1 MGGRDMERYFVD
13 GKNDRIIREDLYTVR
28 LEKSN
33 GEVIASLE
41 PKKLFPYTD
50 PDHYITL
57 LEEAKNE
64 KAVIKDISELSE
76 ESREA
81 IEACFKEIYM
91 IPNITQV
98 YLRTAKAGT
107 LTLKVDTDRGG
118 PITFRIRNSNS
129 DIKMLSDVR
138 MVIRDSDDNR
148 YEIPD
153 VTKLDK
159 KSLRQLYPYI

>member
-1 MGGRDMERYFVD
+1 MERYFVD

-33 GEVIASLE
+33 GEVIAALE

-76 ESREA
+76 DSREA

-91 IPNITQV
+91 IPNITKV
-98 YLRTAKAGT
+98 YLRTAKAGA

>member
-1 MGGRDMERYFVD
+1 MTRYFVD
-13 GKNDRIIREDLYTVR
+13 GQKDRIVREDLYTVR
-28 LEKSN
+28 LEKAD
-33 GEVIASLE
+33 GEVIEALE

-57 LEEAKNE
+57 IANNKKEA
-64 KAVIKDISELSE
+64 AVVRDMAELSD

-81 IEACFKEIYM
+81 LEACFKEIYM
-91 IPNITQV
+91 IPNITKV
-98 YLRTAKAGT
+98 YYCESRFGALMF
-107 LTLKVDTDRGG
+107 KVDTDRGG
-118 PITFRIRNSNS
+118 PVTFRIRNSNS
-129 DIKMLSDVR
+129 DIKMLTDVR

-159 KSLRQLYPYI
+159 KSAHHLFPYI

>member
-1 MGGRDMERYFVD
+1 MARYFVD
-13 GKNDRIIREDLYTVR
+13 GQNDRIEREDLYTVK
-28 LEKSN
+28 LTKAD
-33 GEVIASLE
+33 GEIIEGLE
-41 PKKLFPYTD
+41 PKRLFPYTD

-57 LEEAKNE
+57 IEGGKKER
-64 KAVIKDISELSE
+64 AVIRDIAELSE
-76 ESREA
+76 SSREV
-81 IEACFKEIYM
+81 ILSCFSEIYM
-91 IPNITQV
+91 IPNITRV
-98 YLRTAKAGT
+98 YGCDTSFGA
-107 LTLKVDTDRGG
+107 LTFKVDTDRGG

-159 KSLRQLYPYI
+159 KSAHYLFPYI

>member
-1 MGGRDMERYFVD
+1 MTRYFVD
-13 GKNDRIIREDLYTVR
+13 GQKDRIVREDLYTVR
-28 LEKSN
+28 LEKAD
-33 GEVIASLE
+33 GEVIEALE

-57 LEEAKNE
+57 IDNNKKEA
-64 KAVIKDISELSE
+64 AVVRDMAELSDD
-76 ESREA
+76 SREA
-81 IEACFKEIYM
+81 LEACFKEIYM
-91 IPNITQV
+91 IPNITKV
-98 YLRTAKAGT
+98 YYCESRFGALMF
-107 LTLKVDTDRGG
+107 KVDTDRGG

-129 DIKMLSDVR
+129 DIKMLTDVR

-159 KSLRQLYPYI
+159 KSAHHLFPYI

>member
-1 MGGRDMERYFVD
+1 MERYFVD

-33 GEVIASLE
+33 GEVIAALE

-91 IPNITQV
+91 IPNITKV
-98 YLRTAKAGT
+98 YLRAAKAGA

>member
-1 MGGRDMERYFVD
+1 MERYFVD

-33 GEVIASLE
+33 GEVIAALE

-91 IPNITQV
+91 IPNITKV

-148 YEIPD
+148 YEILD

>member
-33 GEVIASLE
+33 GEVIAALE

-76 ESREA
+76 DSREA

-91 IPNITQV
+91 IPNITKV
-98 YLRTAKAGT
+98 YLRTAKAGA

>member
-1 MGGRDMERYFVD
+1 MERYFVD

-33 GEVIASLE
+33 GEVIAALE

-91 IPNITQV
+91 IPNITKV
-98 YLRTAKAGT
+98 YLRTAKAGA

>member
-1 MGGRDMERYFVD
+1 MTRYFVD
-13 GKNDRIIREDLYTVR
+13 GQKDRIVREDLYTVR
-28 LEKSN
+28 LEKAD
-33 GEVIASLE
+33 GEVIEALE

-57 LEEAKNE
+57 IANNKKEA
-64 KAVIKDISELSE
+64 AVVRDMAELSD

-81 IEACFKEIYM
+81 LEACFKEIYM
-91 IPNITQV
+91 IPNITKV
-98 YLRTAKAGT
+98 YYCESRFGALMF
-107 LTLKVDTDRGG
+107 KVDTDRGG

-129 DIKMLSDVR
+129 DIKMLTDVR

-159 KSLRQLYPYI
+159 KSAHHLFPYI

>member
-1 MGGRDMERYFVD
+1 MARYFVD
-13 GKNDRIIREDLYTVR
+13 GQNDSIEREDLYTVK
-28 LEKSN
+28 LTKGD
-33 GEVIASLE
+33 GEIIEGLE
-41 PKKLFPYTD
+41 PKRLFPYTD

-57 LEEAKNE
+57 IEGGKKER
-64 KAVIKDISELSE
+64 AVIRDISELSD
-76 ESREA
+76 ESRKVLES
-81 IEACFKEIYM
+81 CFSEIYM
-91 IPNITQV
+91 IPNIIRV
-98 YLRTAKAGT
+98 YSCDTSFGSLAF
-107 LTLKVDTDRGG
+107 KVDTDRGG

-159 KSLRQLYPYI
+159 KSAHHLFPYI

>member
-1 MGGRDMERYFVD
+1 MERYFVD

-33 GEVIASLE
+33 GEVIAALE

-57 LEEAKNE
+57 LKEAKNE

-91 IPNITQV
+91 IPNITKV
-98 YLRTAKAGT
+98 YLRTAKAGA

>member
-1 MGGRDMERYFVD
+1 MERYFVD

-33 GEVIASLE
+33 GEVIAALE

-91 IPNITQV
+91 IPNITKV
-98 YLRTAKAGT
+98 YLRTAKAGA

-159 KSLRQLYPYI
+159 KSLHQLYPYI

>member
-1 MGGRDMERYFVD
+1 MDRYYID
-13 GKNDRIIREDLYTVR
+13 GQKDKIIRDDLYTVR
-28 LEKSN
+28 LEKAN
-33 GEVIASLE
+33 GEVIEALE
-41 PKKLFPYTD
+41 PKRLFPYTD
-50 PDHYITL
+50 PTHYITL
-57 LEEAKNE
+57 LEDAKRE
-64 KAVIKDISELSE
+64 VAVIKDMDDLSKD
-76 ESREA
+76 SRDA

-91 IPNITQV
+91 IPNITRV
-98 YLRTAKAGT
+98 YLRSAKAGA

-153 VTKLDK
+153 ITKLDK
-159 KSLRQLYPYI
+159 KSLNQLYPYI